1 MACACR
7 SVPEVCCSRI
17 ALVLHTRLDLS
28 WKIHNAHNMTT
39 NSHTHHILSHYYL
52 CANLRSTVILLK
64 SVLQGCHCLM
74 SCFHVQP
81 DTSIMMRGL
90 YTRASFLQHKDN
102 PPMVLPST
110 INLTNTSTSNPPS
123 YHHSQP
129 IPHCTS
135 TDTAHWHSSSFFSSH
150 TNMHSCASCTTCRRH
165 HHQFAC
171 RPSPSCIAH
180 CRRLSCPPL
189 SILHACL
196 WSCLPF
202 LCIYTEDSLH
212 GPFPLLWQW
221 HHSHCEFLE
230 IAGAPW
236 LVQGIS
242 GGLDLLKEELIMGQ
256 FICVVVQEVG

>member
-28 WKIHNAHNMTT
+28 WKIHNVHNMTT

-135 TDTAHWHSSSFFSSH
+135 TDTAPLAFLLFLFFPHKHALLCFMYNLPKAPSSV
-150 TNMHSCASCTTCRRH
+150 C
-165 HHQFAC
+165 
-171 RPSPSCIAH
+171 
-180 CRRLSCPPL
+180 LSAL
-189 SILHACL
+189 T
-196 WSCLPF
+196 F
-202 LCIYTEDSLH
+202 LYCSL
-212 GPFPLLWQW
+212 
-221 HHSHCEFLE
+221 
-230 IAGAPW
+230 
-236 LVQGIS
+236 
-242 GGLDLLKEELIMGQ
+242 
-256 FICVVVQEVG
+256 